1 MYHTRMFRRQLRKLR
16 NLFLDTN
23 SRPEWQVTLQMLLE
37 LDIAVKG
44 LRTTFKDFISMAFNE
59 RLMASL
65 ADLRKN

>member
-1 MYHTRMFRRQLRKLR
+1 
-16 NLFLDTN
+16 
-23 SRPEWQVTLQMLLE
+23 MLLE

-65 ADLRKN
+65 ADLRKKLKIVSSAVYA